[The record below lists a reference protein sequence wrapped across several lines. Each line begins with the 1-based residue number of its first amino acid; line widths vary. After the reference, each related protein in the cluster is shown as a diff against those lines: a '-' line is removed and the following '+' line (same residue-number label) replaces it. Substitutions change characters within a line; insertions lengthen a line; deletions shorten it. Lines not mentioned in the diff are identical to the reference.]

1 MSDQDIMFSRLTY
14 TNTIRE
20 FAVIPRVNGL
30 LHSTIL
36 SKLAKNTNETRTD
49 YGLEL
54 FQSSILVL
62 SMIGKFQFNFN

>member
-1 MSDQDIMFSRLTY
+1 
-14 TNTIRE
+14 
-20 FAVIPRVNGL
+20 